1 MCIVTVQ
8 PLQRAIRVING
19 FLETSTFNSL
29 VLGRELRSWVYLKS
43 LHDRELRSS
52 PSVSKHILVLVG
64 WFWIVLFV
72 SKTQK
77 EHKEWNCWKE

>member
-19 FLETSTFNSL
+19 FLETSTFK
-29 VLGRELRSWVYLKS
+29 W
-43 LHDRELRSS
+43 D
-52 PSVSKHILVLVG
+52 G
-64 WFWIVLFV
+64 WIAFLV

-77 EHKEWNCWKE
+77 EHKEWNCWKEWNLTRDIINHRDH